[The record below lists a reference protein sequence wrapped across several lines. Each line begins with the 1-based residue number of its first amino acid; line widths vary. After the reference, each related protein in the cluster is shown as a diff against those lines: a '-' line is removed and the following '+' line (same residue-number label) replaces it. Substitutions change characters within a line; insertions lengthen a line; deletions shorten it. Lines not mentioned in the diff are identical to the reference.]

1 MKAIVVGEFG
11 GASVLKLQETP
22 DPEPGEGEVLIR
34 TGAAGVNPVETYIR
48 SGTHALKPDLPYTPG
63 TDAGGTVEAVG
74 TGVTDLDVGER
85 VYTAGTLSG
94 AYAELIL
101 CHRDQVHILPE
112 SVSFNQGAA
121 INIPYA
127 TAFRGL
133 HQRGEAK
140 PGETLLIHGASG
152 AVGSAAAQMGVA
164 HGMTVIGT
172 VGTERGAEMV
182 RNQGVEHV
190 FDHNSEGYLEQIREA
205 THGNGVNLILE
216 MLSNVNLAKDLSI
229 VSQKGR
235 IVVIGCRGTIEINPR
250 EAMMREADIRGL
262 VLFGAS
268 PEEIASIH
276 SGIGAGLR
284 NGTLSPIVGKEMALS
299 EAAAAHEVVLEAG
312 AYGKIVLAP

>member
-1 MKAIVVGEFG
+1 MKTIIVREFG
-11 GASVLKLQETP
+11 GASVLKLEEAP
-22 DPEPGEGEVLIR
+22 DPEPREGEVLIR
-34 TGAAGVNPVETYIR
+34 MGAIGVNPVETYIR
-48 SGTHALKPDLPYTPG
+48 SGTHAVKPDLPYTPG
-63 TDAGGTVEAVG
+63 TDAGGTIEAVG
-74 TGVTDLDVGER
+74 AGVTDLGEGER
-85 VYTAGTLSG
+85 VYTAGSLSG
-94 AYAELIL
+94 TYAELAL
-101 CHRDQVHILPE
+101 CSRNQVHRLPE
-112 SVSFNQGAA
+112 SVDFKKGAA

-127 TAFRGL
+127 TAYRGL

-164 HGMTVIGT
+164 FGMTVIGT
-172 VGTERGAEMV
+172 VGTERGAELV

-190 FDHNSEGYLEQIREA
+190 FDHNSDGYLDEIREL

-216 MLSNVNLAKDLSI
+216 MLSNVNLANDLSI
-229 VSQKGR
+229 ISQKGR

-268 PEEIASIH
+268 AEEIASIH

-284 NGTLSPIVGKEMALS
+284 NGTLSPIVGREMALS
-299 EAAAAHEVVLEAG
+299 EASDAHEAVLETG
-312 AYGKIVLAP
+312 AYGKIVLVP